1 MTPTNARPRTTRRA
15 SWFTTLL
22 LALAPFAFAPMALA
36 QVGQPVPA
44 LLEALALTV
53 AQDADENAD
62 TVLVVT
68 EEGRSLTLK
77 PRGTALYAVAGDSVF
92 DAEAIAEVA
101 AVIAVATGYGDGIE
115 GPVRGFFE
123 QNLPDLAGLGPRT
136 IRIEAF
142 LLDLE
147 VRGDAAPYEVA
158 WSLELAAVDE
168 EAFPE
173 ARHAKGPADA
183 RYVIREFSD
192 LQCPFCARFAADVL
206 PALEAELLA
215 RGDVRFEYHHLPLVS
230 IHANAFRAAEASE
243 CVVDANPDDADAFW
257 AYTDALFERMQ
268 AWDALGDPDAYFAN
282 LAGQIGLS
290 GAGVAACLAAGTHT
304 RAVGAATDAALALG
318 LSGTPTVF
326 VGPYRLQDFNRV
338 QGYLDAF
345 GLIDAFADTLAD
357 AE

>member
-1 MTPTNARPRTTRRA
+1 MTRTDRTLRLGRRA
-15 SWFTTLL
+15 PRRAAHLL
-22 LALAPFAFAPMALA
+22 VLASLAFAATAVA

-44 LLEALALTV
+44 LLEALALT
-53 AQDADENAD
+53 AAPDAPEGA
-62 TVLVVT
+62 TSLVVVT
-68 EEGRSLTLK
+68 EAGRTLTLT
-77 PRGTALYAVAGDSVF
+77 PRGSALYAVAGEAVF
-92 DAEAIAEVA
+92 DADAIAEAA

-123 QNLPDLAGLGPRT
+123 QNLAALAGQGPRT
-136 IRIEAF
+136 IRVEAF

-147 VRGDAAPYEVA
+147 VRGDAAPFEVA
-158 WSLELAAVDE
+158 WSLALAEVDE
-168 EAFPE
+168 ASFPV

-192 LQCPFCARFAADVL
+192 LQCPFCARYAADML

-215 RGDVRFEYHHLPLVS
+215 RGDVRFEYHHFPLVS

-243 CVVDANPDDADAFW
+243 CVADANLDDADAFW
-257 AYTDALFERMQ
+257 TYTDALFERMQ
-268 AWDALGDPDAYFAN
+268 AWGALGDPDAYFAN
-282 LAGQIGLS
+282 LAGQVGLS
-290 GAGVAACLAAGTHT
+290 GEGVAACLAAGTHT
-304 RAVGAATDAALALG
+304 AAVGAATDAALALG
-318 LSGTPTVF
+318 LSGTPTIF

-345 GLIDAFADTLAD
+345 GLIDAFAD

>member
-1 MTPTNARPRTTRRA
+1 MIRTDAHPRTIRRA
-15 SWFTTLL
+15 SWRAAIV
-22 LALAPFAFAPMALA
+22 LALAPLAFAPTAFA
-36 QVGQPVPA
+36 QVGQPVPL
-44 LLEALALTV
+44 LLESLALTP
-53 AQDADENAD
+53 APDAEQDAAS
-62 TVLVVT
+62 VLVVT
-68 EEGRSLTLK
+68 EAGRSLTLT
-77 PRGTALYAVAGDSVF
+77 PRGSALYAVAGEAVF
-92 DAEAIAEVA
+92 DDEAIAEA
-101 AVIAVATGYGDGIE
+101 ASVIAVATGYGEGIE

-123 QNLPDLAGLGPRT
+123 QNLPALAGAGPRT

-158 WSLELAAVDE
+158 WSLALAEVDE
-168 EAFPE
+168 DAFPV
-173 ARHAKGPADA
+173 ARHTKGPADA

-192 LQCPFCARFAADVL
+192 LECPFCARYAADTL

-215 RGDVRFEYHHLPLVS
+215 RGDVRFEYHHFPLVS

-243 CVVDANPDDADAFW
+243 CVVDANPDDAEAFW
-257 AYTDALFERMQ
+257 TYTDALFERMQ
-268 AWDALGDPDAYFAN
+268 AWSGLGDPDAYFAN

-290 GAGVAACLAAGTHT
+290 GEGVAACLAAGTHT
-304 RAVGAATDAALALG
+304 AAVGAATDAALALG

-338 QGYLDAF
+338 QGYRDAF
-345 GLIDAFADTLAD
+345 GLIDAFAD